1 VSKRS
6 RNRPSLA
13 LTLALAAALVALL
26 AASAGAASTSARRAS
41 MARLEARVVI
51 RMNTL
56 RAQRGLRPLQLS
68 WRLRRAA
75 WGHSLSMAQRGYFT
89 HESADGTA
97 FWRRVERAYGS
108 RGFRYWSV
116 GENLLWS
123 SPDIGAV
130 EAVRTWLESPAHR
143 ENLFAREWREVGLAA
158 IHVASAPGVYGGRPV
173 TIITADFGVRRR

>member
-1 VSKRS
+1 
-6 RNRPSLA
+6 
-13 LTLALAAALVALL
+13 
-26 AASAGAASTSARRAS
+26 
-41 MARLEARVVI
+41 
-51 RMNTL
+51 
-56 RAQRGLRPLQLS
+56 
-68 WRLRRAA
+68 
-75 WGHSLSMAQRGYFT
+75 MAQRGYFT